1 MNKAALEL
9 EENYELYNKLKNENR
24 KELLLFIY
32 EQPRTYKDL
41 IEFSQLKPGSLYHH
55 LGILD
60 PLIEKI
66 DHGLYKITS
75 LGEDLIT
82 RMNFISSKDLKPSI
96 STSNVDHSS
105 IENLEGRS
113 IVTSKLQPDRL
124 EVIWLSSLTY
134 VNIIVSLSLMIILSI
149 QGIAIAG
156 SAIYAIGGVA
166 TIIIDLLA
174 LTLGIGV
181 MYFIEE
187 VVFDYSRYERLKFIT
202 FIRIISMAPG
212 VIVGM
217 TLYLLYLVGFSAFP
231 ADFTVLFSLS
241 IVLGTI
247 VAASGIHFLRGLTLG
262 DSLIY
267 ASVPAIIDLLIGV
280 VVLTMQ

>member
-1 MNKAALEL
+1 MKETVLEL
-9 EENYELYNKLKNENR
+9 QENYELYNKLKNETR
-24 KELLLFIY
+24 KELLLYIY
-32 EQPRTYKDL
+32 DQPRTYKDL

-66 DHGLYKITS
+66 DHGLYQITPV
-75 LGEDLIT
+75 GKQLIV
-82 RMNFISSKDLKPSI
+82 RMDFIPSKDLKPNI
-96 STSNVDHSS
+96 SAMNVDHSS

-113 IVTSKLQPDRL
+113 IVTSKLQPERL
-124 EVIWLSSLTY
+124 ELIWLSSLTY
-134 VNIIVSLSLMIILSI
+134 ANIIISLSLMVLLSF

-166 TIIIDLLA
+166 TIVIDLLA
-174 LTLGIGV
+174 LFIGIGI

-187 VVFDYSRYERLKFIT
+187 IVFDYSRYERLKFIT

-212 VIVGM
+212 VIVGI
-217 TLYLLYLVGFSAFP
+217 TLYLLYSVGFSAFP
-231 ADFTVLFSLS
+231 TDFTILFSIT
-241 IVLGTI
+241 IVLGTL
-247 VAASGIHFLRGLTLG
+247 VAASGIHFLRGLTIG

-267 ASVPAIIDLLIGV
+267 ASVPVIVDLLIGV
-280 VVLTMQ
+280 VVLTTR